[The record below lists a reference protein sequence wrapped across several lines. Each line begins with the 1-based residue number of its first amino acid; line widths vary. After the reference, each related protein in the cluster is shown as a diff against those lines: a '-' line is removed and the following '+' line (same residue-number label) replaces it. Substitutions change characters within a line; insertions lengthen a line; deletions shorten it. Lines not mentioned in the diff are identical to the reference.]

1 MENLIK
7 QIRAAN
13 SAGLYYLALFAAL
26 ALSDICDALEAVDA
40 VARDHQSKGWFD
52 QHVAPKYNGVL
63 DGNTCYQFRCS
74 MLHQSRTQHPTSRYS
89 RIFFVEPG
97 GSNVTFSNNTFSTPA
112 GTALNIDATSFC
124 ESMVSAMETWLLQAR
139 QLPQVAAN
147 LSTSVTRYPNGLSLF
162 IVGFPVIG

>member
-1 MENLIK
+1 M
-7 QIRAAN
+7 
-13 SAGLYYLALFAAL
+13 ALFAAL
-26 ALSDICDALEAVDA
+26 ALPDICDALKAVDA

-74 MLHQSRTQHPTSRYS
+74 MLPPADIRGSSLLNR
-89 RIFFVEPG
+89 G
-97 GSNVTFSNNTFSTPA
+97 ASNVTFSNNTFSAPA

-147 LSTSVTRYPNGLSLF
+147 LSTSVTRYPNGLSPF

>member
-74 MLHQSRTQHPTSRYS
+74 MLSPADIRGSSLLNR
-89 RIFFVEPG
+89 G
-97 GSNVTFSNNTFSTPA
+97 ASNVTFSNNTFSTPA

-147 LSTSVTRYPNGLSLF
+147 LSTSVTRYPNGLSPF